1 MMDYNPTAIKIPEL
15 SAYSREISGKQT
27 QLYLLKNATGMQVAI
42 TNYGGYLLGA
52 WVPDQK
58 GSLTSVILGFADMD
72 GLLKQ
77 RNYYGATVGRYA
89 NRIGGGKFTLEGKE
103 YNLSINNGPNSLHGG
118 GDNFSSRI
126 WNAVQPDDQTLMLEL
141 LSEDMN
147 EGYPGNLK
155 VKVTYTLTDDNAIK
169 IAYEATTDKTTI
181 VNLTN
186 HAYFNLNGE
195 GNGDILDH
203 VVQIAADNY
212 TPIDGTLIPTG
223 EIAPV
228 TNTPFD
234 FTIPETIGKRID
246 ADHPQ
251 LGFGKG
257 YDHNFVLNDHSLTS
271 PITTVTGDKS
281 GIKMEVF
288 TDQPGMQFYTGNFM
302 SGANII
308 RANVNDKARTGFA
321 LETQHFPDSPNK
333 PHFPSV
339 VLKPGEIYR
348 TQTTYKFSV

>member
-1 MMDYNPTAIKIPEL
+1 MEYNPTAVKIPEA
-15 SAYSREISGKQT
+15 SAYSRTINGKQT
-27 QLYLLKNATGMQVAI
+27 QLFVLKNAAGMQVAI
-42 TNYGGYLLGA
+42 TNYGAYLLGA

-58 GSLTSVILGFADMD
+58 GSLTSVILGFADID

-89 NRIGGGKFTLEGKE
+89 NRIGGGKFTLEGQE

-118 GDNFSSRI
+118 IDNFSSRV
-126 WNAVQPDDQTLMLEL
+126 WDVVQADDQMIVLEL

-155 VKVTYTLTDDNAIK
+155 VKVTYTLTNDNAIN

-181 VNLTN
+181 INLTN
-186 HAYFNLNGE
+186 HSYFNLNGE

-203 VVQIAADNY
+203 VIQIAADKY
-212 TPIDGTLIPTG
+212 TPIDATLIPTG
-223 EIAPV
+223 EIATV

-234 FTIPETIGKRID
+234 FTTAEVIGKRID
-246 ADHPQ
+246 ADHLQ
-251 LGFGKG
+251 IGFGKG
-257 YDHNFVLNDHSLTS
+257 YDHNFVLNKHDLNTS
-271 PITTVTGDKS
+271 VTTVIGDKT
-281 GIKMEVF
+281 GIKMQVF

-302 SGANII
+302 SGANTI
-308 RANVNDKARTGFA
+308 RANVGDIARTGFA

-333 PHFPSV
+333 PHFPTV
-339 VLKPGEIYR
+339 ALKPGEIYR